1 LIIAGDDD
9 PLVATFNPRL
19 MARFLRRS
27 TLHVVPGSGHL
38 VLLDSPDIVGPV
50 INTFLDAETS

>member
-1 LIIAGDDD
+1 
-9 PLVATFNPRL
+9 
-19 MARFLRRS
+19 
-27 TLHVVPGSGHL
+27 VVPGSGHL

>member
-1 LIIAGDDD
+1 
-9 PLVATFNPRL
+9 
-19 MARFLRRS
+19 MARFLRHS
-27 TLHVVPGSGHL
+27 TSTWSRVGHL